1 LLLLAEVCGNCYKVG
16 QDKCL
21 LADVLLLDFSK
32 INQELKKLEEQEEA
46 VEA

>member
-1 LLLLAEVCGNCYKVG
+1 
-16 QDKCL
+16 
-21 LADVLLLDFSK
+21 VLLLDFSK